1 MAQSS
6 RYFRID
12 DDVLLE
18 FIYHDQG
25 NPSLYE
31 IEVDDNGS
39 EIKKLTVNP
48 NNPYAEHIN
57 HLICELGSDVVNFD
71 VTVAGAYLSIENFAG
86 RTLLLEAGKTY
97 KFNLSNLPDPSL
109 FVIDSDFGTYSL
121 SVANIGTFIPTRY
134 GTINYSYQDLTGG
147 KIVIADKANP
157 LFSTP
162 DEDTGN
168 DINHLIGRFHA
179 IPHVDDSV
187 KYALLGYDVTGLYD
201 QPLNYIN
208 SYPGW
213 NGSNEADLLT
223 SQTYATAGINK
234 IKYDSIRL
242 HLRAGF
248 SFAARGYEGFLFE
261 VKTERDNGIKN
272 YLTQLVYLNQSNY
285 EVSNP
290 KPFLLGETLF
300 TKFVNLK
307 VPTLVNQNY
316 EFEDFF
322 YGNGEIGAQ
331 TSNGTSNLSA
341 TSNYEISFK
350 LIDRLENIDDYNYFY
365 VAETNTFS
373 ISREDEYADFT
384 VVVEEAEDGDYFKI
398 YGEKDNNAAAFE
410 AYIVNR
416 INTSSDDI
424 VVAYEVEVY
433 EQVGISQIKT
443 YDTTFTQVVDFDTP
457 IWFRPVIVNGNVAVN
472 FSIDVVMRIINETDG
487 NQIVKRASL
496 TFDRAAKYAKRMQSV
511 RINSAT
517 KLTEVY
523 NTLPNLSAN
532 RAVKGLINNSLPKS
546 TRYVPA
552 FIETTNIVVAN
563 VPVSVVSNDN
573 SNLPPTEIEDLE
585 APNYKSS
592 GEATI
597 YIPPFTTYYKFYIA
611 KQEGDDLYQVSLTGA
626 DDIVLSFED
635 NGSKK
640 IFNYQRSKDIDLGKG
655 EILFKVDEANAS
667 AIRGMQNKQFY
678 ISSKSGSDNTV
689 IAHGKFTIN

>member
-25 NPSLYE
+25 NPTLYE
-31 IEVDDNGS
+31 IDVDDNGS
-39 EIKKLTVNP
+39 EIKKLTVNL
-48 NNPYAEHIN
+48 NDPYTEQVN

-71 VTVAGAYLSIENFAG
+71 VTITGTYLSIENFAG

-97 KFNLSNLPDPSL
+97 KFNLNALPDPSL
-109 FVIDSDFGTYSL
+109 FTIDSNYGTYSL
-121 SVANIGTFIPTRY
+121 SAVGIGTFIPTIY
-134 GTINYSYQDLTGG
+134 GTINYSYQDLIGG
-147 KIVIADKANP
+147 KIIIADKANP

-168 DINHLIGRFHA
+168 DINHLIGRFQA
-179 IPHVDDSV
+179 VPHVDDSV
-187 KYALLGYDVTGLYD
+187 RYALLGYDVTGLYD

-213 NGSNEADLLT
+213 NGSNEADLLS
-223 SQTYATAGINK
+223 SQNDATANINK

-248 SFAARGYEGFLFE
+248 SFATRGYEGFLFE

-307 VPTLVNQNY
+307 VPTLVNQNV

-322 YGNGEIGAQ
+322 YGDETQ
-331 TSNGTSNLSA
+331 GTSNLSP

-384 VVVEEAEDGDYFKI
+384 VVVEEADDGDYFKI
-398 YGEKDNNAAAFE
+398 YGEKDNDAAAFE

-487 NQIVKRASL
+487 TQIVKRASL

-532 RAVKGLINNSLPKS
+532 RAVRGLINNSLPKS
-546 TRYVPA
+546 TRYVPT
-552 FIETTNIVVAN
+552 FIETANIVAAN

-573 SNLPPTEIEDLE
+573 PDLPPTEIEDLE
-585 APNYKSS
+585 IPNYQSS
-592 GEATI
+592 GDVTI
-597 YIPPFTTYYKFYIA
+597 YVPPFTTYYKFYIA
-611 KQEGDDLYQVSLTGA
+611 KQNGDDLDQISLTGS
-626 DDIVLSFED
+626 DDIILSFED
-635 NGSKK
+635 GGTKK

-655 EILFKVDEANAS
+655 EVLFKVDEANAS
-667 AIRGMQNKQFY
+667 AIRGMQNKHFY

>member
-25 NPSLYE
+25 NPDDYE

-48 NNPYAEHIN
+48 NDSYEQHIN
-57 HLICELGSDVVNFD
+57 HLICELGSQVVNFD
-71 VTVAGAYLSIENFAG
+71 VEIVGSYLAVENFAG

-97 KFNLSNLPDPSL
+97 KFNLSNLPDPSQ
-109 FVIDSDFGTYSL
+109 FTIDSGYGTYSL
-121 SVANIGTFIPTRY
+121 SPVGIGTFIPTIY
-134 GTINYSYQDLTGG
+134 GTINYSYTNLIGG

-179 IPHVDDSV
+179 IPHVDDPV

-201 QPLNYIN
+201 QPFNYIN
-208 SYPGW
+208 SYTGW
-213 NGSNEADLLT
+213 QGSNEADLLS
-223 SQTYATAGINK
+223 SQTYATANINK

-242 HLRAGF
+242 HLRSGF
-248 SFAARGYEGFLFE
+248 SFASRGYEGFLFE
-261 VKTERDNGIKN
+261 VKTERTNGIKN

-285 EVSNP
+285 EISNP
-290 KPFLLGETLF
+290 KPFILGETLF
-300 TKFVNLK
+300 TKFINLK
-307 VPTLVNQNY
+307 VPTLVDQNY

-322 YGNGEIGAQ
+322 YGNGIVDAP
-331 TSNGTSNLSA
+331 SNGTSNLNP

-373 ISREDEYADFT
+373 VSREDEYTDFT
-384 VVVEEAEDGDYFKI
+384 VVVEEADDGDYFLI
-398 YGEKDNNAAAFE
+398 YGEKDNDIAAFE
-410 AYIVNR
+410 AYILNR

-424 VVAYEVEVY
+424 IVVYEVEVY
-433 EQVGISQIKT
+433 EQVGVSQIKT
-443 YDTTFTQVVDFDTP
+443 FDTTFTQVLDFDTP
-457 IWFRPVIVNGNVAVN
+457 ILFRPVIMNANIAVN
-472 FSIDVVMRIINETDG
+472 FSIDVTMKIINETD
-487 NQIVKRASL
+487 NTQIVKRASL

-511 RINSAT
+511 KINSAT
-517 KLTEVY
+517 RLTEVY

-532 RAVKGLINNSLPKS
+532 RAVRGLINNALPKS
-546 TRYVPA
+546 TRYVPT
-552 FIETTNIVVAN
+552 FIEKTNIVVAN
-563 VPVSVVSNDN
+563 VAVNVTSNN
-573 SNLPPTEIEDLE
+573 NPELPPTEVEDLE
-585 APNYKSS
+585 IPDYKSS
-592 GEATI
+592 GNATI
-597 YIPPFTTYYKFYIA
+597 YVPPFTSYYKFYIA
-611 KQEGDDLYQVSLTGA
+611 RLNGDDLDQVSLTGA

-635 NGSKK
+635 GGSKK
-640 IFNYQRSKDIDLGKG
+640 IFNHQRSKDIDLGKG
-655 EILFKVDEANAS
+655 EVLFKVDEANAV

-678 ISSKSGSDNTV
+678 ITSKSGSDNTV
-689 IAHGKFTIN
+689 IAHGKFTIE

>member
-18 FIYHDQG
+18 FIYHDQS
-25 NPSLYE
+25 NPSDYE

-48 NNPYAEHIN
+48 NDQYGEHIN

-71 VTVAGAYLSIENFAG
+71 VTITGSYLSVENFAG

-109 FVIDSDFGTYSL
+109 FTIDSNFGTYSL
-121 SVANIGTFIPTRY
+121 STVGIGTFIPTIY
-134 GTINYSYQDLTGG
+134 GTINYSYQDLIGG

-208 SYPGW
+208 SYSGW
-213 NGSNEADLLT
+213 SGSNEADLLS
-223 SQTYATAGINK
+223 SQTYATAEINK

-242 HLRAGF
+242 HLRSGF
-248 SFAARGYEGFLFE
+248 SFASRGYEGFLFE

-307 VPTLVNQNY
+307 VPTLVDQNY

-322 YGNGEIGAQ
+322 YGNG
-331 TSNGTSNLSA
+331 TVDNPSNQTSNLSA

-373 ISREDEYADFT
+373 ISREDEYTDFT

-410 AYIVNR
+410 AYILNR

-424 VVAYEVEVY
+424 IVSYDVEVY
-433 EQVGISQIKT
+433 EQVGVSQIKT
-443 YDTTFTQVVDFDTP
+443 YDTTFTQVFDFDTP

-472 FSIDVVMRIINETDG
+472 FSIDVVMKIINETD
-487 NQIVKRASL
+487 NTQIVKRASL

-511 RINSAT
+511 NINSAT

-532 RAVKGLINNSLPKS
+532 RAVRGLINNSLPKS
-546 TRYVPA
+546 TRYVPT
-552 FIETTNIVVAN
+552 FIETSNIVVAN
-563 VPVSVVSNDN
+563 VPVSITSNN
-573 SNLPPTEIEDLE
+573 NTELPPDEVEDLE
-585 APNYKSS
+585 TPKYEAS
-592 GEATI
+592 GDAKI
-597 YIPPFTTYYKFYIA
+597 YVPPFTTYFKFYVA
-611 KQEGDDLYQVSLTGA
+611 KQNGDELDQVSLTGS
-626 DDIVLSFED
+626 DDIAYFAYL
-635 NGSKK
+635 
-640 IFNYQRSKDIDLGKG
+640 
-655 EILFKVDEANAS
+655 
-667 AIRGMQNKQFY
+667 
-678 ISSKSGSDNTV
+678 
-689 IAHGKFTIN
+689 

>member
-18 FIYHDQG
+18 FIYHDQS
-25 NPSLYE
+25 NPSDYE

-48 NNPYAEHIN
+48 NDPYGEHIN

-71 VTVAGAYLSIENFAG
+71 VTITGSYLSVENFAG

-109 FVIDSDFGTYSL
+109 FTIDSNFGTYSL
-121 SVANIGTFIPTRY
+121 STVGIGTFIPTIY
-134 GTINYSYQDLTGG
+134 GTINYSYQDLIGG

-208 SYPGW
+208 SYSGW
-213 NGSNEADLLT
+213 SGSNEADLLS
-223 SQTYATAGINK
+223 SQTYATAEINK

-242 HLRAGF
+242 HLRSGF
-248 SFAARGYEGFLFE
+248 SFASRGYEGFLFE

-307 VPTLVNQNY
+307 VPTLVDQNY

-322 YGNGEIGAQ
+322 YGSGTVDNP
-331 TSNGTSNLSA
+331 SNQTSNLSA

-373 ISREDEYADFT
+373 ISREDEYTDFT

-410 AYIVNR
+410 AYILNR

-424 VVAYEVEVY
+424 IVSYDVEVY
-433 EQVGISQIKT
+433 EQVGVSQIKT
-443 YDTTFTQVVDFDTP
+443 YDTTFTQVFDFDTP

-472 FSIDVVMRIINETDG
+472 FSIDVVMKIINETD
-487 NQIVKRASL
+487 NTQIVKRASL

-511 RINSAT
+511 NINSAT

-532 RAVKGLINNSLPKS
+532 RAVRGLINNSLPKS
-546 TRYVPA
+546 TRYVPT
-552 FIETTNIVVAN
+552 FIETSNIVVAN
-563 VPVSVVSNDN
+563 VPVSITSNN
-573 SNLPPTEIEDLE
+573 NTELPPDEVEDLE
-585 APNYKSS
+585 TPKYEAS
-592 GEATI
+592 GDAKI
-597 YIPPFTTYYKFYIA
+597 YVPPFTTYFKFYVA
-611 KQEGDDLYQVSLTGA
+611 KQNGDELDQVSLTGS

-635 NGSKK
+635 GGSKK
-640 IFNYQRSKDIDLGKG
+640 IFNHQRSKDIDLGKG
-655 EILFKVDEANAS
+655 EVLFKIDSANAIS
-667 AIRGMQNKQFY
+667 IRGMQNKQFY
-678 ISSKSGSDNTV
+678 ISSKSGSDDTV
-689 IAHGKFTIN
+689 IAHGKFTIE

>member
-18 FIYHDQG
+18 FIYHDQS
-25 NPSLYE
+25 NPDAYE

-48 NNPYAEHIN
+48 SDPYTEHVN
-57 HLICELGSDVVNFD
+57 HLICELGSQVVNFD
-71 VTVAGAYLSIENFAG
+71 VTVNGAYLAVENFAG

-97 KFNLSNLPDPSL
+97 KFNLSALPDPSL
-109 FVIDSDFGTYSL
+109 FTIDSGYGTYSL
-121 SVANIGTFIPTRY
+121 SVANIGTFIPTIY
-134 GTINYSYQDLTGG
+134 GTINYSYSGLIGG

-179 IPHVDDSV
+179 IPHVDDNT

-213 NGSNEADLLT
+213 NGSNEADLLS
-223 SQTYATAGINK
+223 SQTYATANINY

-242 HLRAGF
+242 HLRSGF
-248 SFAARGYEGFLFE
+248 SFASRGYEGFLFE

-290 KPFLLGETLF
+290 KPFILGETLF

-322 YGNGEIGAQ
+322 YGNGVVDNP
-331 TSNGTSNLSA
+331 SNQTSNLSA

-350 LIDRLENIDDYNYFY
+350 LIDRIENIDDFNYFY
-365 VAETNTFS
+365 TAEVNTFS
-373 ISREDEYADFT
+373 VSREDEYADFT
-384 VVVEEAEDGDYFKI
+384 VVVEEANDGDYFKI
-398 YGEKDNNAAAFE
+398 YGERDNDAAAFE
-410 AYIVNR
+410 SYITNR

-424 VVAYEVEVY
+424 IVMYEVEVY

-443 YDTTFTQVVDFDTP
+443 FDTTFTQVLDFDTP
-457 IWFRPVIVNGNVAVN
+457 ITFRPVIMNGNVAVN
-472 FSIDVVMRIINETDG
+472 FSIDVTMRIVNETD
-487 NQIVKRASL
+487 NTQIVKRASV
-496 TFDRAAKYAKRMQSV
+496 TFDRAAKYAKVMQSV
-511 RINSAT
+511 KINSAT
-517 KLTEVY
+517 RLTEVF

-532 RAVKGLINNSLPKS
+532 RAVRGLINNALPKS

-552 FIETTNIVVAN
+552 FVETANIVAAN
-563 VPVSVVSNDN
+563 VPVNITSNANAD
-573 SNLPPTEIEDLE
+573 LPPTEVEDLE
-585 APNYKSS
+585 APDYKSS
-592 GEATI
+592 GDVTI
-597 YIPPFTTYYKFYIA
+597 YVPPFTTYYKFYIA
-611 KQEGDDLYQVSLTGA
+611 KRNGDDLDQLSLTGA

-635 NGSKK
+635 GGTKK
-640 IFNYQRSKDIDLGKG
+640 VFNHQRSKDIDLGKG
-655 EILFKVDEANAS
+655 EVLFKIDEANAS
-667 AIRGMQNKQFY
+667 AIRGMQNRQFY

-689 IAHGKFTIN
+689 IAHGKFTIE

>member
-25 NPSLYE
+25 NPDAHY

-48 NNPYAEHIN
+48 NDPYTEHVN
-57 HLICELGSDVVNFD
+57 HLICELGSQVVNFD
-71 VTVAGAYLSIENFAG
+71 VTVNGAYLAVENFAG

-97 KFNLSNLPDPSL
+97 KFNLSSLPDPSL
-109 FVIDSDFGTYSL
+109 FQITSNYGTYSL
-121 SVANIGTFIPTRY
+121 SAANIGTFIPTIY
-134 GTINYSYQDLTGG
+134 GTIDYSYPELIGG

-179 IPHVDDSV
+179 IPHVDDGS
-187 KYALLGYDVTGLYD
+187 KYALLGYDVDGLYD

-213 NGSNEADLLT
+213 SGSNEADLLS
-223 SQTYATAGINK
+223 SQTYATNEINR
-234 IKYDSIRL
+234 IYYDSIRL

-261 VKTERDNGIKN
+261 VKTARDNGIKN

-290 KPFLLGETLF
+290 KPFLMGETLF

-322 YGNGEIGAQ
+322 YGNGEVVNPSNQ
-331 TSNGTSNLSA
+331 TSNLDP
-341 TSNYEISFK
+341 TSNYEVSFK
-350 LIDRLENIDDYNYFY
+350 LIDRLENIDEFNYFY
-365 VAETNTFS
+365 TAEVNTFS

-384 VVVEEAEDGDYFKI
+384 VVVEEAEDGDYFQI
-398 YGEKDNNAAAFE
+398 YGERDNNAAAFE
-410 AYIVNR
+410 SYINNR
-416 INTSSDDI
+416 INTSTDDI
-424 VVAYEVEVY
+424 IVMYEVEVY

-443 YDTTFTQVVDFDTP
+443 YDTTFTQVLDFDTP
-457 IWFRPVIVNGNVAVN
+457 ITFRPVIMNGNVAVN
-472 FSIDVVMRIINETDG
+472 FSIDVTMRIVNETD
-487 NQIVKRASL
+487 NTQIVKRASV

-517 KLTEVY
+517 RLTEVF

-532 RAVKGLINNSLPKS
+532 RAVRGLINNSLPKS

-552 FIETTNIVVAN
+552 FVETANIVAAN
-563 VPVSVVSNDN
+563 VPVNITSN
-573 SNLPPTEIEDLE
+573 SNADLPPTEVEDLE
-585 APNYKSS
+585 SPDYKSS
-592 GEATI
+592 GDVTI
-597 YIPPFTTYYKFYIA
+597 YVPPFTTYYKFYIA
-611 KQEGDDLYQVSLTGA
+611 KKNGDDLDQLSLTGA

-635 NGSKK
+635 RGTKK
-640 IFNYQRSKDIDLGKG
+640 VFNHQRSKDIDLGKG
-655 EILFKVDEANAS
+655 EVLFKIDEANAS
-667 AIRGMQNKQFY
+667 AIRGMQNRQFY

-689 IAHGKFTIN
+689 IAHGKFTIE